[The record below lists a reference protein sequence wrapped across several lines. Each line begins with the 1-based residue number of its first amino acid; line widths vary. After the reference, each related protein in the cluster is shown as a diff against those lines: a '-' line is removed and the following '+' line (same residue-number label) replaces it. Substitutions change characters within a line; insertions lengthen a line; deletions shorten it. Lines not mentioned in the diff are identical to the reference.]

1 MEAGKDRM
9 EEYMRLFWV
18 QSITVWDRAI
28 HWKIEITH

>member
-9 EEYMRLFWV
+9 EEYVRLFWA

-28 HWKIEITH
+28 NC